1 MGMIGLMLFTVML
14 DEMKIGDL
22 VAVRGYAGEKQMFG
36 LIVRV
41 AHLRDDT
48 QYWVRL
54 APHHSW
60 AIKTKKPITYP
71 FVHKQLE
78 MISCA

>member
-1 MGMIGLMLFTVML
+1 MVML
-14 DEMKIGDL
+14 NEVKIGDL
-22 VAVRGYAGEKQMFG
+22 VAVRGYTGEKQMFG

-60 AIKTKKPITYP
+60 AIKTKKPVTYP
-71 FVHKQLE
+71 FVRKQLE
-78 MISCA
+78 MLSCAQS

>member
-1 MGMIGLMLFTVML
+1 MVML
-14 DEMKIGDL
+14 NEMKIGDL
-22 VAVRGYAGEKQMFG
+22 VAVRGYTGEKKQMFG

-41 AHLRDDT
+41 AHLRGDT

-54 APHHSW
+54 APHH
-60 AIKTKKPITYP
+60 KTKKPVTYP
-71 FVHKQLE
+71 FVRKQLE